1 MNRGTERR
9 PGGQADRRT
18 GKRGKSRVN
27 GQVQGDWTAVWGVH
41 VLAGGWAGGWTKL
54 RVSEWVMDGC
64 PVWCMGGRTDRGM
77 NAWMSRGTGVQV
89 DG

>member
-41 VLAGGWAGGWTKL
+41 ILAGGWAGGWTKPA
-54 RVSEWVMDGC
+54 G
-64 PVWCMGGRTDRGM
+64 
-77 NAWMSRGTGVQV
+77 Q
-89 DG
+89 